1 MWGWQ
6 TTCSHRAR
14 LSVRNSLRGLTAAVC
29 GLVVG
34 FVLPTAAE
42 AEPKAYERP
51 RLQLSGALSMGMAS
65 SNRLLDDDQSVSV
78 PRAAL
83 KLTHALAPGVY
94 FRYDAV
100 ASSRDAH
107 GGKDPF
113 AFREA
118 YLNYSDGPLD
128 FRIGLQTIPWGRTDV
143 LNPTD
148 NLTPYRYIWLTMT
161 DADQRVGSAGVK
173 LSYRTGLG
181 QVTAVALPIF
191 RPSLTPLG
199 DTGPVT
205 VREKDP
211 DEPAGTVGLRWE
223 QQAERLEWSV
233 SYLHGRSLRPNLV
246 PAQDFGSS
254 LAAELQH
261 PKVDIWGADFAAPW
275 RSLIIRGEAAYTR
288 ADDCCD
294 YATIE
299 FRKRDN
305 AFAVL
310 GVETAVISGWRL
322 LVQGFHKQ
330 SFEEAAQ
337 LTGAS
342 PVLDALARGSDILNE
357 EVRSELSGLSLG
369 FYPAGLGTR
378 FTGTFD
384 AAWVAQ
390 TNDYV
395 LRPRLTAILSDAWT
409 VNLAADLYDGDKEGP
424 LGRLSDNS
432 LVMGN
437 VQYSFSRDWGR

>member
-1 MWGWQ
+1 
-6 TTCSHRAR
+6 
-14 LSVRNSLRGLTAAVC
+14 
-29 GLVVG
+29 
-34 FVLPTAAE
+34 
-42 AEPKAYERP
+42 
-51 RLQLSGALSMGMAS
+51 MGVAS
-65 SNRLLDDDQSVSV
+65 SNRLLDDDRSVSV
-78 PRAAL
+78 PKGAL
-83 KLTHALAPGVY
+83 KITHSLAPGVY
-94 FRYDAV
+94 FRYDLA

-107 GGKDPF
+107 GGNDPV
-113 AFREA
+113 ALREA
-118 YLNYSDGPLD
+118 YLNYSDGPFD
-128 FRIGLQTIPWGRTDV
+128 FRIGLQTIAWGRTDV

-148 NLTPYRYIWLTMT
+148 NLTPYRYTWLTMS

-173 LSYRTGLG
+173 LGYRTRLG
-181 QVTAVALPIF
+181 QITAVALPLF
-191 RPSLTPLG
+191 RPTITSLG
-199 DTGPVT
+199 DTGPIT
-205 VREKDP
+205 IREK
-211 DEPAGTVGLRWE
+211 EPEEPLGTVGLRWE
-223 QQAERLEWSV
+223 HQNERLEWSV
-233 SYLHGRSLRPNLV
+233 SYLHGHSLRPNLM
-246 PAQDFGSS
+246 PAQNFDTS
-254 LAAELQH
+254 LVAELQH
-261 PKVDIWGADFAAPW
+261 PKVDILGADFAAPW

-294 YATIE
+294 YAGIE

-322 LVQGFHKQ
+322 LAQGFHKK
-330 SFEEAAQ
+330 SFEDAAL

-342 PVLDALARGSDILNE
+342 PILDAIARGSDILNE
-357 EVRSELSGLSLG
+357 EVRSELSGLSVG

-378 FTGTFD
+378 FTGSFD

-390 TNDYV
+390 TDDYV
-395 LRPRLTAILSDAWT
+395 LRPRFTVILSDAWT